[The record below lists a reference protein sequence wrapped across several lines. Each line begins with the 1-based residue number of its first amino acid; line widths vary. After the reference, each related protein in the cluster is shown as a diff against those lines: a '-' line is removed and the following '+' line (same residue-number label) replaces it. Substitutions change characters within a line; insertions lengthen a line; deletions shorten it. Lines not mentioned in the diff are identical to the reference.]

1 MIAYVLVFFVGATVG
16 ALIATGIWML
26 KINEMA

>member
-1 MIAYVLVFFVGATVG
+1 MIAYVLVFFVGATIG